1 MPIAFITILFTIIFL
16 HLSIS
21 KSNRNMQHEKESFWR
36 KESQANSVRR
46 IDISGLDYI
55 KIPLENLPFIETT
68 DDNELSHL
76 QNLIITL
83 SQKSIL
89 NLTGL
94 SNTDLKLKYGTA
106 NITFLSECD
115 SNFTLLAQTI
125 VKWGSYLYEN
135 GMTNEAI
142 IVLEYGI
149 ACKTDIS
156 KNYILLANIY
166 KEINTPEKIQ
176 HLYQV
181 AESLSSLTKDTILKA
196 LIDYKS

>member
-1 MPIAFITILFTIIFL
+1 MPIVFILILCTIVFL

-21 KSNRNMQHEKESFWR
+21 KSNRKMQQEKESFWN
-36 KESQANSVRR
+36 KENQANSIRR
-46 IDISGLDYI
+46 TDITGLDYI
-55 KIPLENLPFIETT
+55 KIPIENLPFIETT
-68 DDNELSHL
+68 NDELL
-76 QNLIITL
+76 NMQNLIKTL

-115 SNFTLLAQTI
+115 NNFTLLIQTL

-135 GMTNEAI
+135 GKTSEAI
-142 IVLEYGI
+142 RVLEYGI
-149 ACKTDIS
+149 ACNTDIS

-166 KEINTPEKIQ
+166 KERNTPEKIH

-181 AESLSSLTKDTILKA
+181 AESLNSLTKETIIKA
-196 LIDYKS
+196 LNELT